1 MHIQPPLL
9 SWRSSRYNAGAGR
22 RDFLLLLGKDTL
34 RRKELHLTSSI
45 KDHFPFVFQ
54 NFKLAYIGIFAPH
67 VWIFCITHRYD
78 IDHGGVTLGIPL
90 YLALS
95 ACMFVVMLFAWK
107 RPQFKTRPVLDWL
120 FAGAMSLATIFL
132 VFPFSFTGAQSTL
145 IAAVVAGFGIA
156 WLYLGWA
163 PFFAKLDIRNAI
175 ACIFGA
181 MAVGSAIKILID
193 LMDALPALLCLMAL
207 PFASIIFAT
216 VAQKQQ
222 PPLEREPRIYYEGS
236 RTSVPWRVL
245 VGVAVYSI
253 IIGIIRTM
261 PVEASFFSYEAQIF
275 VHHGAEIIIAAL
287 VLWWVFMRHGLLRF
301 SGLWRMIL
309 LFTATG
315 LFFLPIIGSQGA
327 GLALVL
333 IDIAQTLVV
342 MLFWVMLADVA
353 HHSSVSPY
361 TIFGSGWMA
370 YSLSFAVGEIIG
382 KVVGAYDVGLNVL
395 LLMAYFLTLA
405 AVFALNENSLA
416 QRRIFADLDIPVPE
430 KSLYGSIDAGS
441 VTLGEKHGL
450 TAREIEVLQLLCK
463 GRSKAYIAENLFISE
478 NTVRSHSKHIY
489 EKLQVHSKQ
498 EILDLITE

>member
-1 MHIQPPLL
+1 MPTGEVLVFCWTIV
-9 SWRSSRYNAGAGR
+9 A
-22 RDFLLLLGKDTL
+22 T
-34 RRKELHLTSSI
+34 KERARLPAFI
-45 KDHFPFVFQ
+45 KEHFPFVFQ

-67 VWIFCITHRYD
+67 VWIFCVTHRFD

-95 ACMFVVMLFAWK
+95 ACMFVVMLLAW
-107 RPQFKTRPVLDWL
+107 RRTQFKTKPLLDWV
-120 FAGAMSLATIFL
+120 FAGTMAVATIFL
-132 VFPFSFTGAQSTL
+132 VFPFSFTGAQSTI
-145 IAAVVAGFGIA
+145 IAAIISGLGIA

-163 PFFAKLDIRNAI
+163 TFFAKLDVRNAI
-175 ACIFGA
+175 ACIFAA
-181 MAVGSAIKILID
+181 MAVGSALKILID

-207 PFASIIFAT
+207 PFVSIFFSRQ
-216 VAQKQQ
+216 AQAHQ
-222 PPLEREPRIYYEGS
+222 PPIEREPRIYYEGS
-236 RTSVPWRVL
+236 RTSIPWRVL

-261 PVEASFFSYEAQIF
+261 PVEASFFSYEVQVF
-275 VHHGAEIIIAAL
+275 VHHGAEILIAAL

-315 LFFLPIIGSQGA
+315 LFFLPIIGSAGA
-327 GLALVL
+327 GWALVL

-353 HHSSVSPY
+353 HHSTVSPY

-370 YSLSFAVGEIIG
+370 YSLSFAVGEITG
-382 KVVGAYDVGLNVL
+382 KVVGGYDVGLYVL
-395 LLMAYFLTLA
+395 ILMAYFLTLA

-430 KSLYGSIDAGS
+430 KSLYGSIDAGC
-441 VTLGEKHGL
+441 VTLGEKNAL
-450 TAREIEVLQLLCK
+450 TAREIEVLQLICK